1 MIIILGFKATGVSG
15 LALVAPMT
23 AQTLVEQGDSVLR
36 DGKEIIIDDPA
47 DYTYQANDMLLSVRL
62 QHLGWVAIAVGRRI
76 FAFLQD
82 HKMTLDNAASFGIFN
97 SYLDSAADLI
107 RGYRP

>member
-1 MIIILGFKATGVSG
+1 MIITLGFKATGVSG
-15 LALVAPMT
+15 LALVEPMT
-23 AQTLVEQGDSVLR
+23 AQTVVEQGDSVLR
-36 DGKEIIIDDPA
+36 DSKEIIIDDPA
-47 DYTYQANDMLLSVRL
+47 DYTHQTNDMLLSPPATLRL
-62 QHLGWVAIAVGRRI
+62 VAISVGRRI

-82 HKMTLDNAASFGIFN
+82 HKMALDDAASSGIFN